1 MIRTSALFLAIAS
14 LFWSLSVASDT
25 GFKSA
30 VPNRVF
36 SFPQDHGKH
45 PEFKTEWWYFTGNL
59 AAADGST
66 FGFQLTF
73 FRRGLAADTNRRSQW
88 AATDVYAAHFAITKV
103 DSNEFFHS
111 ELISREG
118 PGLAGASASDLDVY
132 VRDWKVKTESSGIR
146 LVAHEGEYRLDLL
159 LSQEKP
165 PVLHGRDGYSL
176 KGDSDSQASYYYSL
190 TRLKV
195 TGHITFKGSTH
206 EVNGLA
212 WMDHEFG
219 SSILLA
225 DQTGWDWFSIQL
237 DDGTELMVFHMR
249 KADGT
254 NERPFG
260 TFISAQGEPVQLSGK
275 QIVIK
280 SSSTWK
286 SPNTGAV
293 YPARWSVEIPDLS
306 LNLVIEPLIPDQELA
321 ATRST
326 GVVYWEGAIA
336 VKGTKEGSSITG
348 KGYVE
353 LTGYAGSLG
362 GKI

>member
-1 MIRTSALFLAIAS
+1 MIRISALFLIIAS
-14 LFWSLSVASDT
+14 LFWGSAVAGDT

-30 VPNRVF
+30 VPNRAF

-59 AAADGST
+59 ATADKRE

-73 FRRGLAADTNRRSQW
+73 FRRGLAVEAKRRSKW
-88 AATDVYAAHFAITKV
+88 AVTDVYPAHFAITKV
-103 DSNEFFHS
+103 DSKEFFHS

-118 PGLAGASASDLDVY
+118 PGLAGASENDLDVH
-132 VRDWKVKTESSGIR
+132 VRDWKVKADSSGIR
-146 LVAHEGEYRLDLL
+146 LFAKEGEYSLDLL

-165 PVLHGRDGYSL
+165 PVLHGKDGYSL
-176 KGDSDSQASYYYSL
+176 KGDSESQASYYYSL
-190 TRLKV
+190 TRLKAA
-195 TGHITFKGSTH
+195 GHITFKGSTY
-206 EVNGLA
+206 EVSGLA

-219 SSILLA
+219 SSILLE
-225 DQTGWDWFSIQL
+225 DQTGWDWFSIQMN
-237 DDGTELMVFHMR
+237 DGTELMVFHMR

-254 NERPFG
+254 TERPFG
-260 TFISAQGEPVQLSGK
+260 TFVPIQGEPVHLSGK

-280 SSSTWK
+280 PSGTWK
-286 SPNTGAV
+286 SPGTGVV
-293 YPARWSVEIPDLS
+293 YPARWSVEIPELG
-306 LNLVIEPLIPDQELA
+306 LNLEIEPFIPDQELA

-326 GVVYWEGAIA
+326 GIVYWEGAVR
-336 VKGTKEGSSITG
+336 VKGTKKGNEING